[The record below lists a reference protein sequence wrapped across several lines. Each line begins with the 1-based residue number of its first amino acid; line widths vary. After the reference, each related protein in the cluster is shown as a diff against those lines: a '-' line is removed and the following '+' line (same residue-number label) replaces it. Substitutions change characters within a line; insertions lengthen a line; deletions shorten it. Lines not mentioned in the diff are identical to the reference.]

1 MITIDD
7 TVDWGGQYFSTP
19 KKNLGNKLF
28 MYIGARLISDL
39 LDINLIVPE
48 KAIIR
53 RESNFDNQWIDQYFP
68 FKSILNRKEIKE
80 PIIDLNNGTF
90 QHYSINDIVENY
102 KNHGFLYKS
111 DFANYNY
118 IKSHKNLVKEIYK
131 SLIQPQRED
140 NSLIILLR
148 NSNTGTDFEIKN
160 DSYYINII
168 ENENFDK
175 LYVSL
180 DHINKHQGLLE
191 KLSKYKPIIL
201 DGSILDI
208 FSQITSFKKI
218 IASQGTFSF
227 WACFL
232 SNAEK
237 IYYPITNYGPNK
249 INRDVHFNILIDDE
263 DRYQNIEVYEE
274 AYST

>member
-39 LDINLIVPE
+39 LDINLIVPD

-102 KNHGFLYKS
+102 KSNEYTYELFDGLRKFHGHYPLK
-111 DFANYNY
+111 DNFA
-118 IKSHKNLVKEIYK
+118 
-131 SLIQPQRED
+131 
-140 NSLIILLR
+140 
-148 NSNTGTDFEIKN
+148 FFC
-160 DSYYINII
+160 
-168 ENENFDK
+168 NF
-175 LYVSL
+175 
-180 DHINKHQGLLE
+180 NQC
-191 KLSKYKPIIL
+191 
-201 DGSILDI
+201 
-208 FSQITSFKKI
+208 T
-218 IASQGTFSF
+218 
-227 WACFL
+227 
-232 SNAEK
+232 
-237 IYYPITNYGPNK
+237 
-249 INRDVHFNILIDDE
+249 R
-263 DRYQNIEVYEE
+263 
-274 AYST
+274 